1 MTLEEQLKEFPE
13 EFTLALERA
22 KELQFPKVVN
32 YGVEVFN
39 IKDDVEKM
47 SDEDF
52 NSLVLFLRQIYNFG
66 FYAGVSFTLDP
77 ESYIKNY
84 SEDDK
89 NEETK

>member
-39 IKDDVEKM
+39 IKDDV
-47 SDEDF
+47 
-52 NSLVLFLRQIYNFG
+52 
-66 FYAGVSFTLDP
+66 
-77 ESYIKNY
+77 
-84 SEDDK
+84 
-89 NEETK
+89 

>member
-39 IKDDVEKM
+39 IIFTSNIQFWFLCWCKFYIRSGKLYKE
-47 SDEDF
+47 
-52 NSLVLFLRQIYNFG
+52 LFRR
-66 FYAGVSFTLDP
+66 
-77 ESYIKNY
+77 
-84 SEDDK
+84 
-89 NEETK
+89 

>member
-39 IKDDVEKM
+39 IKDDVEA
-47 SDEDF
+47 
-52 NSLVLFLRQIYNFG
+52 YNI
-66 FYAGVSFTLDP
+66 AKKA
-77 ESYIKNY
+77 IKNA
-84 SEDDK
+84 K
-89 NEETK
+89 RNI

>member
-39 IKDDVEKM
+39 
-47 SDEDF
+47 
-52 NSLVLFLRQIYNFG
+52 SLVLFLRQIYNFG

-84 SEDDK
+84 SEDNK